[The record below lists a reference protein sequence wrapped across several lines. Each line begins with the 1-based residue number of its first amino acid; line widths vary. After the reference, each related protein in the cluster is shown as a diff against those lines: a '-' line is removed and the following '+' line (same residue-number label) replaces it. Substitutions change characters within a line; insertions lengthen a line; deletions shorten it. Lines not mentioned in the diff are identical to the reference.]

1 MRAVLVANP
10 KGGCGKTTVST
21 NISAGL
27 AHAGHRVLL
36 LDLDRQRSA
45 CTWTSI
51 RPGHLP
57 PVHAFQPKSDSHPP
71 KGDWLVIDSPA
82 GIHGKTLAHG
92 LKLADSVVVPLQPSL
107 FDMSATAE
115 FLGGLLREKE
125 VRRSRARVG
134 IVGVRVDPRT
144 KAASTLSAFL
154 AQFDLPIL
162 GYLRDSQT
170 YPNAAFN
177 GLSIFD
183 LPPSSSERDL
193 ATWQPILDWITAT
206 A

>member
-10 KGGCGKTTVST
+10 KGGSGKTTVST
-21 NISAGL
+21 NIAAAL
-27 AHAGHRVLL
+27 AHAGRRTLL

-45 CTWTSI
+45 STWTSI

-57 PVHAFQPKSDSHPP
+57 PVYAFRPHPDAQPP

-82 GIHGKTLAHG
+82 GIHGKTLSHA
-92 LKLADSVVVPLQPSL
+92 LKLADRIVVPLQPSL
-107 FDMSATAE
+107 FDMSATSE
-115 FLGGLLREKE
+115 FLGELLREKV
-125 VRRSRARVG
+125 VRGRRVRVG
-134 IVGVRVDPRT
+134 VVGVRVDPRT
-144 KAASTLSAFL
+144 KAASTLAAFL
-154 AQFDLPIL
+154 GQFDLPVL

-183 LPPSSSERDL
+183 MAPSIVERDQ
-193 ATWQPILDWITAT
+193 ASWQPIVDWVTAE
-206 A
+206 

>member
-10 KGGCGKTTVST
+10 KGGSGKTTVST
-21 NISAGL
+21 NIAAGL
-27 AHAGHRVLL
+27 AYAGKRVLL

-57 PVHAFQPKSDSHPP
+57 AVHSFSPHPEVQPP

-82 GIHGKTLAHG
+82 GIHGKTLTHA
-92 LKLADSVVVPLQPSL
+92 LKLADSVVIPVQPSL
-107 FDMSATAE
+107 FDMSATAG
-115 FLGGLLREKE
+115 FLAELVREKA
-125 VRRSRARVG
+125 VRSGRTRVG
-134 IVGVRVDPRT
+134 IVGVRVDART
-144 KAASTLSAFL
+144 KAASTLTAFL
-154 AQFDLPIL
+154 AQFELPIL
-162 GYLRDSQT
+162 GYLRDAQL

-183 LPPSSSERDL
+183 LPPFASERDL
-193 ATWQPILDWITAT
+193 PGWQPILDWVSAD
-206 A
+206 